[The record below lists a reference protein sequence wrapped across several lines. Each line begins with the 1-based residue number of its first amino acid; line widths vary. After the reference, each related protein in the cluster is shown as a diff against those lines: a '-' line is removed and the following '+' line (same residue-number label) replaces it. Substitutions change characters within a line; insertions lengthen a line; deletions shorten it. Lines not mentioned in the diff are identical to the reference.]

1 MPRKNRPPEAP
12 PRQARPRQALGMR
25 TPSTLHA
32 AVTGTA
38 DRVPPI
44 VAAVWEAIALRLRLA
59 PPAAW
64 TDADDLAL
72 DVAQFL
78 DCAPGL
84 VDELLAAGIDAGALE
99 TRSHHDQHQSRRP
112 ARRDRDRAPRE
123 RNAR

>member
-1 MPRKNRPPEAP
+1 
-12 PRQARPRQALGMR
+12 MR
-25 TPSTLHA
+25 GPGTLHA

-44 VAAVWEAIALRLRLA
+44 VAACWEAIALRLRLA

-72 DVAQFL
+72 EVARFL

-84 VDELLAAGIDAGALE
+84 VDELLAAGIDTEALE
-99 TRSHHDQHQSRRP
+99 ARTHHDRHQVRRP

-123 RNAR
+123 RNER